1 MVRGGGGWY
10 IETLISRRHPVL
22 NYSMISKPKHV
33 AAMFC

>member
-1 MVRGGGGWY
+1 MVLGWGDL
-10 IETLISRRHPVL
+10 ETLVSRRHPVL